1 MLRMFCEHEIR
12 LTESLDGIWDLRLPD
27 GRQYKTAVPGVWETI
42 PDLAS
47 YQGKADYEREVVTGY
62 DSDILLRFGGV
73 SHTAK
78 VFFDGVKAGS
88 HYNAYTGFSVLIKDV
103 KAGVHKLTVKVDDSF
118 GPESALHIPNDYNT
132 YGGINRSVCLE
143 YVDGAY
149 ISSISF
155 YSEENE
161 DGTFNA
167 HVKAEITALKDIEE
181 AGFTAFIAGRSVSTD
196 ISGLKK
202 DGTKSVSVTVK
213 DLDVTRW
220 DVLDGNLYDLA
231 GVLDVDGQAVDDLI
245 DRVGFRTVELD
256 GQKILINHREIKIK
270 GFNRHEDHGQLG
282 LSMDAGTMMC
292 DLQLMLDMGANS
304 VRTCHYPNDPKFL
317 DLCDELGIL
326 VWEEDHARALPREIL
341 ESDVF
346 KKQIS
351 DCNIEMITQHVNH
364 PSIYI
369 WGVLN
374 ECESETE
381 FGYSVYRTNLEQLR
395 DLDPTR
401 PVSFAS
407 CRHFND
413 VCLDLA
419 DVVSFNIYPA
429 WYLKEPVS
437 DFLIRLLKWI
447 DEDGNKDKPVLITEI
462 GAGAIAGYHDTFRRA
477 KWSEERQADI
487 IREQLTAVLD
497 NKRISG
503 VYVWQFADV
512 RVSEEWF
519 ANRPRTMNNKGV
531 VDEMRRPKLAY
542 AVVKEIYGRNRYN

>member
-1 MLRMFCEHEIR
+1 
-12 LTESLDGIWDLRLPD
+12 
-27 GRQYKTAVPGVWETI
+27 
-42 PDLAS
+42 
-47 YQGKADYEREVVTGY
+47 
-62 DSDILLRFGGV
+62 
-73 SHTAK
+73 
-78 VFFDGVKAGS
+78 
-88 HYNAYTGFSVLIKDV
+88 
-103 KAGVHKLTVKVDDSF
+103 
-118 GPESALHIPNDYNT
+118 
-132 YGGINRSVCLE
+132 
-143 YVDGAY
+143 
-149 ISSISF
+149 
-155 YSEENE
+155 
-161 DGTFNA
+161 
-167 HVKAEITALKDIEE
+167 
-181 AGFTAFIAGRSVSTD
+181 
-196 ISGLKK
+196 
-202 DGTKSVSVTVK
+202 
-213 DLDVTRW
+213 
-220 DVLDGNLYDLA
+220 
-231 GVLDVDGQAVDDLI
+231 
-245 DRVGFRTVELD
+245 
-256 GQKILINHREIKIK
+256 
-270 GFNRHEDHGQLG
+270 
-282 LSMDAGTMMC
+282 
-292 DLQLMLDMGANS
+292 MG
-304 VRTCHYPNDPKFL
+304 
-317 DLCDELGIL
+317 
-326 VWEEDHARALPREIL
+326 EDHARALPREIL
-341 ESDVF
+341 EGDVF

-381 FGYSVYRTNLEQLR
+381 FGYSVYKTNLGQLR

-413 VCLDLA
+413 VCLDLV

-437 DFLIRLLKWI
+437 DFLTRLLKWI
-447 DEDGNKDKPVLITEI
+447 DEDGNKDKPMLITEI
-462 GAGAIAGYHDTFRRA
+462 GAGAIAGYHDAFRRA

-542 AVVKEIYGRNRYN
+542 AVVKEIYGRN